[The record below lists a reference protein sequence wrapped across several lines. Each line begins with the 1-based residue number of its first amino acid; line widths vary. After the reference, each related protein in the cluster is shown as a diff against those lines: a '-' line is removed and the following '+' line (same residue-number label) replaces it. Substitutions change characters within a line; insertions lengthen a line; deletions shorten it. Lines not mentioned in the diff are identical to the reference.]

1 MSAITCEYGILNVR
15 AYYNANSE
23 TLVVD
28 VIGAKQVIPLD
39 SNGLSDPFVVIEL
52 VPRIKFSN
60 SPTFKTR
67 IINKTLSP
75 TFDET
80 FEFHMSTRDF
90 ELGMIHF
97 IVMDHD
103 FLRANDFAGEAFLQ
117 LNDVPGYGPNAGTA
131 LKQFNLILIHPQ
143 NKGAP
148 AFSLPVGSS
157 ILSLLERRKNDLKA
171 QEFLR
176 SLHVVH

>member
-1 MSAITCEYGILNVR
+1 MKFLKTGKK
-15 AYYNANSE
+15 YYRTYE
-23 TLVVD
+23 CKFT

-80 FEFHMSTRDF
+80 FE
-90 ELGMIHF
+90 L
-97 IVMDHD
+97 
-103 FLRANDFAGEAFLQ
+103 
-117 LNDVPGYGPNAGTA
+117 
-131 LKQFNLILIHPQ
+131 
-143 NKGAP
+143 
-148 AFSLPVGSS
+148 
-157 ILSLLERRKNDLKA
+157 
-171 QEFLR
+171 
-176 SLHVVH
+176 